1 VSTALGCMLG
11 SSDTFPG
18 PIILSHP
25 RRSSCT
31 AGACGPPPHM
41 THSQPSGVEQLS
53 SFPVGSRV
61 TYTCLYG
68 AIRIPGL
75 LDTVQCLPGSR
86 WSDSQTCSPWLPV
99 SCTTPTTLHFAALSK
114 VDEMINFYPVG
125 FTVSYVCRPGYENI
139 SESQPTSTCLE
150 NLMWSEV
157 PELCQRSAGSPS
169 LPVQISSDILAGFRR
184 SISHSLI
191 LGLSVTLVLAFRHAV
206 ITCSSPPRISNGRHD
221 GEGVEKFAYN
231 STVTYSCD
239 SGFQLI
245 GNVSIRCT
253 RADNARGVWSG
264 AVPQC
269 KGDFLHSKTPTPSLP
284 LLRSPGSQ
292 VSPAQPIGHPAE
304 LTHGTHGLFPFHIHS
319 PHSFPCFSS
328 MAGSCAT
335 SALKFVMPLY
345 KTQSSFSPGT
355 HKRSPCSPKYRSI
368 SAVLPKAGCSENT
381 WWSKAAAFCG
391 SECLICLPVVRS
403 DAAAHSPEL

>member
-1 VSTALGCMLG
+1 SIKGLRIPPALCVLAGRTQRLC
-11 SSDTFPG
+11 P
-18 PIILSHP
+18 
-25 RRSSCT
+25 
-31 AGACGPPPHM
+31 GACGPPPRM

-61 TYTCLYG
+61 TYTCLHG
-68 AIRIPGL
+68 AIRIPGV
-75 LDTVQCLPGSR
+75 LDTVQCLPDSR
-86 WSDSQTCSPWLPV
+86 WLELRDPCGL
-99 SCTTPTTLHFAALSK
+99 SCTTPTTLHFAALSEA
-114 VDEMINFYPVG
+114 DEMTNFYPVG

-150 NLMWSEV
+150 SLMWSEV
-157 PELCQRSAGSPS
+157 PDIPMLNH
-169 LPVQISSDILAGFRR
+169 ISSDILAGFRR
-184 SISHSLI
+184 SISHSLF
-191 LGLSVTLVLAFRHAV
+191 LRLSVMLILAFCHAV

-221 GEGVEKFAYN
+221 GEGVEKFPYN

-253 RADNARGVWSG
+253 RADSARGVWSG

-269 KGDFLHSKTPTPSLP
+269 KGDFLSEFI
-284 LLRSPGSQ
+284 R
-292 VSPAQPIGHPAE
+292 
-304 LTHGTHGLFPFHIHS
+304 GTYGLFPFHIHS

-355 HKRSPCSPKYRSI
+355 HKQSSPCSPKYRSI
-368 SAVLPKAGCSENT
+368 SAVLPRAGCSDNT

-391 SECLICLPVVRS
+391 SECFICLPAVRS

>member
-1 VSTALGCMLG
+1 MTIPPSPRAAAQPAR
-11 SSDTFPG
+11 S
-18 PIILSHP
+18 SHP

-86 WSDSQTCSPWLPV
+86 WSELRDPCGL

-150 NLMWSEV
+150 NLMWSEHWDGCS
-157 PELCQRSAGSPS
+157 LCPSPCREILAGSPS

-269 KGDFLHSKTPTPSLP
+269 KVFDFTQPGALSSIPANTVLFHPSKVV
-284 LLRSPGSQ
+284 GSQ
-292 VSPAQPIGHPAE
+292 ENPDVAE
-304 LTHGTHGLFPFHIHS
+304 VLLS
-319 PHSFPCFSS
+319 
-328 MAGSCAT
+328 
-335 SALKFVMPLY
+335 
-345 KTQSSFSPGT
+345 
-355 HKRSPCSPKYRSI
+355 SI
-368 SAVLPKAGCSENT
+368 SHPLQKA
-381 WWSKAAAFCG
+381 
-391 SECLICLPVVRS
+391 LLPVGMVS
-403 DAAAHSPEL
+403 VGLETAAKQEM